1 MSEQETIDAV
11 DEPNTVASLA
21 EQLRD
26 LGIARSEAVIV
37 HTSLS
42 ALGWVCGG
50 AQAIVEA
57 LRATTG
63 DDQDCT
69 LVMPTFTGQYSDP
82 AGWSSPAVPEAWHEV
97 IREERPAYQPEVTP
111 TRGVGVVPEC
121 FRNYPEVVRS
131 RHPQLSF
138 AARGPAADA
147 IVGGHAFDY
156 ALGNTSPLGRLY
168 GRDADVLL
176 LGVDHGSNS
185 SLHLAE
191 YRADVTGEPLERSA
205 PIWRDGERV
214 EVEYEDIPTDES
226 DFAQLGED
234 FERDV
239 GATEGRVGAARA
251 VLCSQPELVD
261 YAVEWMEVHR

>member
-1 MSEQETIDAV
+1 VSERQTIDAV
-11 DEPNTVASLA
+11 DEPNTVTSLA

-50 AQAIVEA
+50 AQAVVEA

-63 DDQDCT
+63 HDQDCT

-82 AGWSSPAVPEAWHEV
+82 AGWSNPAVPEAWHEV
-97 IREERPAYQPEVTP
+97 IREERPAYHPEVTP
-111 TRGVGVVPEC
+111 TRGVGVVPDC

-176 LGVDHGSNS
+176 LGVEHEANS

-191 YRADVTGEPLERSA
+191 YRADVTGEPVERSA
-205 PIWRDGERV
+205 PVRRDGERE
-214 EVEYEDIPTDES
+214 EVAYEDIPLDES
-226 DFAQLGED
+226 DFAELGED
-234 FERDV
+234 FEREVDV
-239 GATEGRVGAARA
+239 TAGQVGAARA
-251 VLCSQPELVD
+251 VLCSQPALVD
-261 YAVEWMEVHR
+261 YAVDWFERNR